1 MTAEEALQQDGTIR
15 ALEEGLKT
23 IIFTVDNIVS
33 LNYGI
38 DFYVDQV
45 ETEKIDPSA
54 SPTTAGLDNQSFN
67 FAVSWRS
74 YQRIRTVFQYTF
86 VCGGAVLAMA
96 NVLYIIAR
104 KERWTKGAVLRVIFN
119 FLIALGLGLV
129 ACVSQNTM
137 GFFNYHTSTWILPTF
152 VFAYLLVFI
161 VNHLTEERRMVSV
174 IAGGLRKGK
183 RQIMPLKR
191 RSKAKENMREAD
203 EERHKSASTTNS
215 IAVVATA
222 SP

>member
-1 MTAEEALQQDGTIR
+1 MTAEEALQEDGTIR

-45 ETEKIDPSA
+45 ETETIDPSA

-67 FAVSWRS
+67 FA
-74 YQRIRTVFQYTF
+74 YTF

-119 FLIALGLGLV
+119 FLVALGLGLV

-137 GFFNYHTSTWILPTF
+137 GFFYYHTSTWILPTF

-161 VNHLTEERRMVSV
+161 VNHLTGERRMVSV

-191 RSKAKENMREAD
+191 RSKDKENMREAGA
-203 EERHKSASTTNS
+203 ERDKVAST
-215 IAVVATA
+215 
-222 SP
+222 